1 MSFKTQNPIINL
13 SFSIDGEPLLAAG
26 DCEGFVWIW
35 NLNDRK
41 LMSDK
46 KHFPYPV
53 SLLSFISSSSLLMG
67 CCSSSTLILLTIDS
81 SSLHSLREIRK
92 RQGLLGTVQKL
103 RFAGNL
109 DSLVVVGAD
118 GEGEEGCM
126 REVCIFNE
134 NASLNYSVKEN
145 KEIEKKGWKTE
156 GTGRVGPIINLDIA
170 KVETDWANI
179 LTAHR
184 FSAKPC
190 FWSRQNRSIIKKTAE
205 LVPPSVLPPLPSSQL
220 QSLSN
225 PDPVSSSQHQQL
237 LDGLSYITA
246 VSVSGCG
253 NFGSIGYSNGYIS
266 QINLQSGL
274 FQKNF
279 SFHKQEIVGLASDSY
294 NKVMISGDTDGWVVF
309 FDFFSGEVLKAV
321 RMEGSVVDLHIGTNG
336 SLTAIALSN
345 YEIEIWHISMRN
357 RARKLQGHHAAIT
370 EIKFSNC
377 NRFLFSSSLDK
388 TIKVWDIL
396 SGNIITNLLLPK
408 AIQTFDLSPDGELLA
423 SAFYSSSEI
432 CLWHCRTATQP
443 YGSSKEIPLRFSSF
457 LQGNKELGVADKER
471 KDEKSSGDEKITIL
485 NQQDFIQNNI
495 THNLNN
501 IEEGITFTGRKEGA
515 WLPLLYWDEL
525 KERNRAEITE
535 KKEIKVPFF
544 LDFSDKNAKVREQI
558 EGEKFEEEKSRLLVK
573 EKEKN
578 LEIMGSGFEKVLIG
592 DIGREQAEKMLHELN
607 TMTPASVEYEFRR
620 VALGKLENIGKM
632 LTIFE
637 FWLDDR
643 REIDLKNVYL
653 ASFLKVKFN

>member
-1 MSFKTQNPIINL
+1 MSFKTQNPIINI

-41 LMSDK
+41 LISDK
-46 KHFPYPV
+46 KHFPYPI
-53 SLLSFISSSSLLMG
+53 SLLSFISSSSLLIG
-67 CCSSSTLILLTIDS
+67 CSSSSTLILLTIDS

-118 GEGEEGCM
+118 GEGEEGSM

-145 KEIEKKGWKTE
+145 KEVEKKGWKTE
-156 GTGRVGPIINLDIA
+156 SNSRIGPIIKIDIA

-190 FWSRQNRSIIKKTAE
+190 FWSRQNRSIVKKTAE
-205 LVPPSVLPPLPSSQL
+205 LVPPSSLPPLPSSQL
-220 QSLSN
+220 PSSN
-225 PDPVSSSQHQQL
+225 NTDPVSSSQHQQL
-237 LDGLSYITA
+237 LDGLAYITA

-253 NFGSIGYSNGYIS
+253 NFGSFGYSNGYIL
-266 QINLQSGL
+266 QINIQSGL

-279 SFHKQEIVGLASDSY
+279 SFHKQEIIGITSDSY

-321 RMEGSVVDLHIGTNG
+321 KMDSSVVDLQIGTNG
-336 SLTAIALSN
+336 SLAAIALSN
-345 YEIEIWHISMRN
+345 YDIEIWHISMRN
-357 RARKLQGHHAAIT
+357 RARKLQGHQAAIT

-408 AIQTFDLSPDGELLA
+408 AIQTFDVSPDGELLA
-423 SAFYSSSEI
+423 SSFYSSSEI

-443 YGSSKEIPLRFSSF
+443 YGSSKEISLRFSSF
-457 LQGNKELGVADKER
+457 FQEKKPLLSEDQDQ
-471 KDEKSSGDEKITIL
+471 KDEKSSANGKITNL
-485 NQQDFIQNNI
+485 KGQLAKEDEL
-495 THNLNN
+495 THNLSNV
-501 IEEGITFTGRKEGA
+501 EEGITFTGRKEGA

-544 LDFSDKNAKVREQI
+544 LDFSDKSAKMREQI
-558 EGEKFEEEKSRLLVK
+558 ESEKFEEEKSKLLAE

-578 LEIMGSGFEKVLIG
+578 LEKMGSGFEKVLLG
-592 DIGREQAEKMLHELN
+592 DIGREEAEKMLKELN
-607 TMTPASVEYEFRR
+607 NMTPASVEYEFRR
-620 VALGKLENIGKM
+620 VALGKLDNIGKM
-632 LTIFE
+632 LRIFG

>member
-41 LMSDK
+41 LISDK

-53 SLLSFISSSSLLMG
+53 SLLSFLPSSSLLIG
-67 CCSSSTLILLTIDS
+67 CSSTSTLTLLTIDS

-92 RQGLLGTVQKL
+92 RQGLLGSVQKL

-145 KEIEKKGWKTE
+145 KEVEKKGWKTE
-156 GTGRVGPIINLDIA
+156 GEGRISQIINLDIA

-190 FWSRQNRSIIKKTAE
+190 FWSRNNRSIIKKSAE
-205 LVPPSVLPPLPSSQL
+205 LVPPSSLPPLPSSQTTI
-220 QSLSN
+220 SHPPSSS
-225 PDPVSSSQHQQL
+225 SSSQHQAL
-237 LDGLSYITA
+237 LDGLAYITA

-253 NFGSIGYSNGYIS
+253 NFGSLGYSNGYIS

-279 SFHKQEIVGLASDSY
+279 SFHKQEIVGLSSDSY
-294 NKVMISGDTDGWVVF
+294 NKVMISGDTDGWLVF
-309 FDFFSGEVLKAV
+309 FDFFSGEVLKGV
-321 RMEGSVVDLHIGTNG
+321 KLDGSTVCLHIGANG
-336 SLTAIALSN
+336 SLVAIALSN
-345 YEIEIWHISMRN
+345 YDIEIWHISMRN

-370 EIKFSNC
+370 EIKFSSC

-408 AIQTFDLSPDGELLA
+408 AIQTFDISSDGELLA
-423 SAFYSSSEI
+423 SSFYSSPEI
-432 CLWHCRTATQP
+432 CLWHCRTSTQP

-457 LQGNKELGVADKER
+457 FQSNKATIVKDQKE
-471 KDEKSSGDEKITIL
+471 EITNENEKITTI
-485 NQQDFIQNNI
+485 NKKDVTEDVI
-495 THNLNN
+495 TQK
-501 IEEGITFTGRKEGA
+501 IDDSEEGITFTGRKEGA
-515 WLPLLYWDEL
+515 WLPLLYWEEL

-535 KKEIKVPFF
+535 KKEVKVPFF
-544 LDFSDKNAKVREQI
+544 LDFADKNAKVREQA
-558 EGEKFEEEKSRLLVK
+558 EGEKFEEEKSRLLTK
-573 EKEKN
+573 DREKN
-578 LEIMGSGFEKVLIG
+578 LEAMGSGFEKVLIG
-592 DIGREQAEKMLHELN
+592 EIGKEEAEKMLHALN
-607 TMTPASVEYEFRR
+607 DMTPAGVEYEFRR

-632 LTIFE
+632 LRVFE
-637 FWLDDR
+637 LWFEDKK
-643 REIDLKNVYL
+643 EIDLKNVYL
-653 ASFLKVKFN
+653 ASFLKVDCN